1 MNTHSNACD
10 DGMAAPS
17 PATDIAAPASLA
29 GDEQLLCE
37 VLADLGTS
45 VAMAADAESIAEALH
60 RHVSRMIAA
69 PSFFVAICDEA
80 ANSIEYVFAIHAGTR
95 RVLGREQMADAKS
108 LVAWSARQRQPVLLA
123 DADTGSGIVMSV
135 GATLAPARS
144 VLYVP
149 MFTAS
154 RVLGVIGVQ
163 SESPNIYGP
172 IQLARLSAVASVAM
186 AAFDRAQLAARLTSV
201 GIALAQ
207 AKEQLGA
214 HESLASVGM
223 LASGV
228 AHEINNPAS
237 FAHAG
242 AQVLAM
248 DLERFRGFLLALA
261 GEGAGPEV
269 LASLNTH
276 IDGLLGQVETIVD
289 GTSRIRDLVR
299 DLRTFSRQDT
309 ADRKLLA
316 VGEGLLSTIRLV
328 RTQYAPQV
336 EICCELEAD
345 PVVECWPAQL
355 NQVFMNLI
363 VNACQA
369 IVAQQSRQVDASR
382 TKLCIRSRVVDAHLL
397 IEVEDRAGGLP
408 AGTVEHIFKPFYTT
422 KEAGQGTGLGL
433 AISADIVARHGGQI
447 LVRSVDG
454 EGSCFTVRL
463 PLPNGDGSRMPTSE
477 G

>member
-1 MNTHSNACD
+1 
-10 DGMAAPS
+10 
-17 PATDIAAPASLA
+17 
-29 GDEQLLCE
+29 
-37 VLADLGTS
+37 
-45 VAMAADAESIAEALH
+45 
-60 RHVSRMIAA
+60 
-69 PSFFVAICDEA
+69 
-80 ANSIEYVFAIHAGTR
+80 
-95 RVLGREQMADAKS
+95 
-108 LVAWSARQRQPVLLA
+108 
-123 DADTGSGIVMSV
+123 
-135 GATLAPARS
+135 
-144 VLYVP
+144 
-149 MFTAS
+149 
-154 RVLGVIGVQ
+154 
-163 SESPNIYGP
+163 
-172 IQLARLSAVASVAM
+172 
-186 AAFDRAQLAARLTSV
+186 
-201 GIALAQ
+201 
-207 AKEQLGA
+207 
-214 HESLASVGM
+214 
-223 LASGV
+223 
-228 AHEINNPAS
+228 
-237 FAHAG
+237 
-242 AQVLAM
+242 M